1 MCVDINTCMLGAR
14 RFEQFLQLFGV
25 YCPATFSKVMPAC
38 HFVSTESVC
47 NVAGTLAAVKLA
59 GQPASPLA
67 SVTRASGR
75 KLLQSISRQGATI
88 IRSFALHQR
97 RSTF

>member
-1 MCVDINTCMLGAR
+1 MLGAR
-14 RFEQFLQLFGV
+14 RF
-25 YCPATFSKVMPAC
+25 PAISATILVCTHHHPAMFSKVMPAH

-88 IRSFALHQR
+88 VRSFALHQR